1 MTDLEQPSEELEI
14 SKETPEELP
23 KEPSK
28 FALFLRKLL
37 RWVTGTLTIFTL
49 GIVLMWIVQVRP
61 RMIDLGVLEGQ
72 LESANQEI
80 DGLTGELD
88 ALKEVDAENAALKA
102 NLEETLTH
110 LSLLSVLVDV
120 SIAHAQ
126 LALNDGNLEMAQA
139 ALVET
144 NSKLDLLAT
153 DLDGNHQDAV
163 EAMQERLSLA
173 LSEINEDTFA
183 AQSDLEVLRNT
194 LLALERSLFGD

>member
-14 SKETPEELP
+14 PKETPEELP

-37 RWVTGTLTIFTL
+37 LWATGTLTIFTL

-61 RMIDLGVLEGQ
+61 RTIELRELESQ
-72 LESANQEI
+72 FQSANQEI
-80 DGLTGELD
+80 EKLAGELD
-88 ALKEVDAENAALKA
+88 ILKAVDAENAALEA
-102 NLEETLTH
+102 TLDETLIH
-110 LSLLSVLVDV
+110 LNLLSVLVDV
-120 SIAHAQ
+120 SIAQ

-139 ALVET
+139 ALAET
-144 NSKLDLLAT
+144 DSKLDLLAI
-153 DLDGNHQDAV
+153 DLDGNRQDTV

-173 LSEINEDTFA
+173 LGEINEDTFA

>member
-14 SKETPEELP
+14 PKETPEELP

-37 RWVTGTLTIFTL
+37 LWATGTLTIFTL

-61 RMIDLGVLEGQ
+61 RTIELRE
-72 LESANQEI
+72 LESQLQSSNQEI
-80 DGLTGELD
+80 EKLAGELD
-88 ALKEVDAENAALKA
+88 ILKAVDAENAALEA
-102 NLEETLTH
+102 SLDETLMH
-110 LSLLSVLVDV
+110 LNLLSVLVDV
-120 SIAHAQ
+120 SNAQ

-139 ALVET
+139 ALAD
-144 NSKLDLLAT
+144 SKLDLLAI
-153 DLDGNHQDAV
+153 DLDGNRQDTV

-173 LSEINEDTFA
+173 LGEINEDTFA

>member
-14 SKETPEELP
+14 PKETPEELP

-37 RWVTGTLTIFTL
+37 LWATGTLTIFTL

-61 RMIDLGVLEGQ
+61 RTIELRE
-72 LESANQEI
+72 LESQLQSSNQEI
-80 DGLTGELD
+80 EKLAGELD
-88 ALKEVDAENAALKA
+88 ILKAVDAENAALEA
-102 NLEETLTH
+102 TLDETLIH
-110 LSLLSVLVDV
+110 LNLLSVLVDV
-120 SIAHAQ
+120 SIAQ

-144 NSKLDLLAT
+144 DSKLDLLAI
-153 DLDGNHQDAV
+153 DLDGNRQDTV

-173 LSEINEDTFA
+173 LGEINEDTFA

>member
-14 SKETPEELP
+14 PKETPEELP

-37 RWVTGTLTIFTL
+37 RWATGTLTIFTL

-61 RMIDLGVLEGQ
+61 RTIELRELESQ
-72 LESANQEI
+72 FQSANQEI
-80 DGLTGELD
+80 DELAGELD
-88 ALKEVDAENAALKA
+88 ILKAVDAENAT
-102 NLEETLTH
+102 LEATLDETLIH
-110 LSLLSVLVDV
+110 LRLLSVLVDV
-120 SIAHAQ
+120 SISQ

-139 ALVET
+139 ALAET
-144 NSKLDLLAT
+144 DSKLDLLAI
-153 DLDGNHQDAV
+153 DLDGNRQDTV

-173 LSEINEDTFA
+173 LGEINEDTFA

>member
-14 SKETPEELP
+14 PKETPEELP

-37 RWVTGTLTIFTL
+37 RWATGTLTIFTL

-61 RMIDLGVLEGQ
+61 RTIELRELESQ
-72 LESANQEI
+72 LQSANQEI
-80 DGLTGELD
+80 EKLAGELD
-88 ALKEVDAENAALKA
+88 ILKAVDAENAALEA
-102 NLEETLTH
+102 TLDETLIH
-110 LSLLSVLVDV
+110 LNLLSVLVDV
-120 SIAHAQ
+120 SIAQ

-139 ALVET
+139 ALAET
-144 NSKLDLLAT
+144 DSKLDLLAI
-153 DLDGNHQDAV
+153 DLDGNRQDTV

-173 LSEINEDTFA
+173 LNEINEDTFA

>member
-1 MTDLEQPSEELEI
+1 LTDLEQPSEELEI
-14 SKETPEELP
+14 PKETPEELP

-37 RWVTGTLTIFTL
+37 RWATGTLTIFTL

-61 RMIDLGVLEGQ
+61 RTIELRE
-72 LESANQEI
+72 LESQLQSSNQEI
-80 DGLTGELD
+80 EKLAGEL
-88 ALKEVDAENAALKA
+88 AILKAVDAENAALEA
-102 NLEETLTH
+102 TLDETLIH
-110 LSLLSVLVDV
+110 LNLLSVLVDV
-120 SIAHAQ
+120 SIAQ
-126 LALNDGNLEMAQA
+126 LTLNDGNLEMAQA

-144 NSKLDLLAT
+144 NSKLVLLAT

-173 LSEINEDTFA
+173 LNEINEDTFA

>member
-14 SKETPEELP
+14 PKETPEELP

-37 RWVTGTLTIFTL
+37 RWATGTLTIFTL

-61 RMIDLGVLEGQ
+61 RTIELRELESQ
-72 LESANQEI
+72 FQSANQEI
-80 DGLTGELD
+80 EKLAGELD
-88 ALKEVDAENAALKA
+88 ILKAVDAENAALEA
-102 NLEETLTH
+102 TLDETLIH
-110 LSLLSVLVDV
+110 LNLLSVLVDV
-120 SIAHAQ
+120 SIAQ

-139 ALVET
+139 ALAET
-144 NSKLDLLAT
+144 DSKLDLLAI
-153 DLDGNHQDAV
+153 DLDGNRQDTV

-173 LSEINEDTFA
+173 LNEINEDTFA

>member
-14 SKETPEELP
+14 PKETPEELP

-37 RWVTGTLTIFTL
+37 RWATGTLTIFTL

-61 RMIDLGVLEGQ
+61 RTIELRELESQ
-72 LESANQEI
+72 FQSANQEI
-80 DGLTGELD
+80 EKLAGELD
-88 ALKEVDAENAALKA
+88 ILKAVDAENAALEA
-102 NLEETLTH
+102 SLDETLMH
-110 LSLLSVLVDV
+110 LNLLSVLVDV
-120 SIAHAQ
+120 SNAQ

-139 ALVET
+139 TLAET
-144 NSKLDLLAT
+144 DSKLDLLAI
-153 DLDGNHQDAV
+153 DLDGNRQDTV

-173 LSEINEDTFA
+173 LGEINEDTFA

>member
-14 SKETPEELP
+14 PKETPEELP

-37 RWVTGTLTIFTL
+37 LWATGTLTIFTL

-61 RMIDLGVLEGQ
+61 RTIELRELESQ
-72 LESANQEI
+72 LQSANQEI
-80 DGLTGELD
+80 EKLAGELD
-88 ALKEVDAENAALKA
+88 ILKAVDAENAALEA
-102 NLEETLTH
+102 TLDETLMH
-110 LSLLSVLVDV
+110 LNLLSVLVDV
-120 SIAHAQ
+120 SNAQ

-139 ALVET
+139 ALAET
-144 NSKLDLLAT
+144 DSKLDLLAI
-153 DLDGNHQDAV
+153 DLDGNRQDTV

-173 LSEINEDTFA
+173 LGEINEDTFA

>member
-14 SKETPEELP
+14 PKETPEELP

-37 RWVTGTLTIFTL
+37 RWATGTLTIFTL

-61 RMIDLGVLEGQ
+61 RTIELRE
-72 LESANQEI
+72 LESQLQSSNQEI
-80 DGLTGELD
+80 EKLAGELD
-88 ALKEVDAENAALKA
+88 ILKAVDAENAALEA
-102 NLEETLTH
+102 SLDETLMH
-110 LSLLSVLVDV
+110 LNLLSVLVDV
-120 SIAHAQ
+120 SNAQ

-139 ALVET
+139 ALAET
-144 NSKLDLLAT
+144 DSKLDLLAI
-153 DLDGNHQDAV
+153 DLDGNRQDTV

-173 LSEINEDTFA
+173 LGEINEDTFA

>member
-1 MTDLEQPSEELEI
+1 LTDLEQPSEELEI
-14 SKETPEELP
+14 PKETPEELP

-37 RWVTGTLTIFTL
+37 RWATGTLTIFTL

-61 RMIDLGVLEGQ
+61 RTIELRE
-72 LESANQEI
+72 LESQLQSSNQEI
-80 DGLTGELD
+80 EKLAGEL
-88 ALKEVDAENAALKA
+88 AILKAVDAENAALEA
-102 NLEETLTH
+102 TLDETLIH
-110 LSLLSVLVDV
+110 LNLLSVLVDV
-120 SIAHAQ
+120 SIAQ

-173 LSEINEDTFA
+173 LNEINEDTFA

>member
-14 SKETPEELP
+14 PKETPEELP

-37 RWVTGTLTIFTL
+37 RWATGTLTIFTL

-61 RMIDLGVLEGQ
+61 RTIELRELESQ
-72 LESANQEI
+72 FQSANQEI
-80 DGLTGELD
+80 EKLAGELD
-88 ALKEVDAENAALKA
+88 ILKAVDAENAALEA
-102 NLEETLTH
+102 TLDETLMH
-110 LSLLSVLVDV
+110 LNLLSVLVDV
-120 SIAHAQ
+120 SNAQ

-139 ALVET
+139 ALAET
-144 NSKLDLLAT
+144 DSKLDLLAI
-153 DLDGNHQDAV
+153 DLDGNRQDTV

-173 LSEINEDTFA
+173 LGEINEDTFA